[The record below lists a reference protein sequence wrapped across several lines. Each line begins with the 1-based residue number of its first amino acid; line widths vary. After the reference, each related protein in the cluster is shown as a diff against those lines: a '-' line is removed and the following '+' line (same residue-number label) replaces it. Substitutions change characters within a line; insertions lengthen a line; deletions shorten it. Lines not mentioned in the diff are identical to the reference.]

1 MNGYFAPNRAIFIEL
16 SSTIQGLSAIDEPHD
31 SRMTLAASLTIT
43 LAAMLASAAE
53 DASLADSQSASLS
66 EVSIAADL
74 GAMQQSRP
82 VKPARQACCLNDVGN
97 RGRQPSI
104 TASCRFDDDGSR
116 SCVGTRCVIEGQ
128 TRLSDDV
135 PDRFAPMSDRQ
146 GSAASVG

>member
-1 MNGYFAPNRAIFIEL
+1 M
-16 SSTIQGLSAIDEPHD
+16 
-31 SRMTLAASLTIT
+31 M
-43 LAAMLASAAE
+43 ASAAE

-74 GAMQQSRP
+74 GAMQQSRTFKP
-82 VKPARQACCLNDVGN
+82 SRKPAHTNDVEN
-97 RGRQPSI
+97 RGRQQSI
-104 TASCRFDDDGSR
+104 TASCGFDDDGSR

-135 PDRFAPMSDRQ
+135 PDRFAPMSDWQ